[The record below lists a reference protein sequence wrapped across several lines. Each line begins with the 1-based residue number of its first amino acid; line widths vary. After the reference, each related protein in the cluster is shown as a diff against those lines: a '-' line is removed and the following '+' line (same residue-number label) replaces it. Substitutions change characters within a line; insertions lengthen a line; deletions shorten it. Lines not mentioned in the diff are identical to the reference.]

1 MLSLNIFV
9 CVCFHIYILCG
20 CTHEEVREGLVGDS
34 SFYHVVLGTEP
45 MSTEIAASAFNQWA
59 ISAVLRPYLKTR

>member
-45 MSTEIAASAFNQWA
+45 MSTEIAASAFNQ
-59 ISAVLRPYLKTR
+59 